1 MSRTSLESPARNGLD
16 QSPAGATMPRVV
28 PSAGGL
34 KPPAKWG
41 SRYGVTP
48 ATPWPAR
55 MGRTESNTALVRH
68 AASPPPVPVAVGD
81 VAGAAGV
88 LVGACGV
95 VGCVGCAG
103 TLAVVVTVWV
113 TVVAGTSWLGE
124 EPQAASSE
132 VAVSAPVNHA
142 TRRCTRPDVFA
153 VITRLTLLIE
163 AGSMLGMRA
172 GVRVAVDMTG
182 SFERRCGQ

>member
-1 MSRTSLESPARNGLD
+1 
-16 QSPAGATMPRVV
+16 MPRVV

-113 TVVAGTSWLGE
+113 TVVAGAGWLGE

-182 SFERRCGQ
+182 SFERRCGR